1 MDATTQTPRARLS
14 GRGKKAGRIN
24 AMLRIRPEAW
34 QAIKDKAEAAGL
46 STGELLERVFLIA
59 ESQAA
64 PVIAE
69 MMNEKVWRR

>member
-14 GRGKKAGRIN
+14 GRGKKAGRVN

-46 STGELLERVFLIA
+46 STGELLERVFLA
-59 ESQAA
+59 QS
-64 PVIAE
+64 
-69 MMNEKVWRR
+69 

>member
-1 MDATTQTPRARLS
+1 METTTKTPRARLS

-46 STGELLERVFLIA
+46 STGELLERVFL
-59 ESQAA
+59 
-64 PVIAE
+64 
-69 MMNEKVWRR
+69 K